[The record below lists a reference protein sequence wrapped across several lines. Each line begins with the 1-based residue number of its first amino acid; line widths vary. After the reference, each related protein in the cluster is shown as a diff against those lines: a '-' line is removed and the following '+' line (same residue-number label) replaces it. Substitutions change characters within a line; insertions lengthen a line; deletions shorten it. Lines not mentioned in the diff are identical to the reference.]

1 MTLGIGQYS
10 ITKEEGKYSLPFPGK
25 HFGQKKSPRNGNSKL
40 INLGSSGFSLLSA
53 FVKWSFFSK
62 GVGGGMK

>member
-1 MTLGIGQYS
+1 MILGIGQYN
-10 ITKEEGKYSLPFPGK
+10 ITKEEGKYSLPLPGK
-25 HFGQKKSPRNGNSKL
+25 QFGQKKSPRNENSKL

-62 GVGGGMK
+62 GVGGGME